1 MKRVVYFSLI
11 ILVLVFEA
19 CSGSGKDVVPA
30 HILPETRFSNL
41 LTDVRLL
48 EGAYSIDNQRIDSSS
63 NTIGSYYD
71 LVFKRYEL
79 TREQYLE
86 SYAYYSARPDVMLRI
101 ETKVSEK
108 LDSILQ
114 AGVSSKPE

>member
-1 MKRVVYFSLI
+1 MNRVVYLSLI
-11 ILVLVFEA
+11 ALAVVLEA
-19 CSGSGKDVVPA
+19 CGGSGKEVVPA
-30 HILPETRFSNL
+30 NILPETRFSNV

-63 NTIGSYYD
+63 YTVGFYYD
-71 LVFKRYEL
+71 LLFKRYEL

-86 SYAYYSARPDVMLRI
+86 SYAYYAAHPDVMLRI

-108 LDSILQ
+108 LDSLQQ

>member
-11 ILVLVFEA
+11 ILVLVLEA

-63 NTIGSYYD
+63 NTIGFYYD

-86 SYAYYSARPDVMLRI
+86 SYAYYAARPDVMLRI

-108 LDSILQ
+108 LDSIQL